1 MSGPGEGL
9 YICESQMCRP
19 IKISYRTDRML
30 LRQHLCRGT
39 WKRSDGYSSFPI
51 SNRSRYKIFTLQNKA
66 KEGKSLMIKLGF
78 KKGNF
83 LFKYQSMTEKH
94 TILLN
99 TLLWFFLIIYFKTK
113 LSLIILILWLI
124 DTSRKF
130 ILSLTHVKYSNKQ
143 DLPILEREKDTL
155 K

>member
-1 MSGPGEGL
+1 M
-9 YICESQMCRP
+9 
-19 IKISYRTDRML
+19 
-30 LRQHLCRGT
+30 
-39 WKRSDGYSSFPI
+39 
-51 SNRSRYKIFTLQNKA
+51 
-66 KEGKSLMIKLGF
+66 
-78 KKGNF
+78 
-83 LFKYQSMTEKH
+83 FKYQSMTEKH

-124 DTSRKF
+124 DTSGKF